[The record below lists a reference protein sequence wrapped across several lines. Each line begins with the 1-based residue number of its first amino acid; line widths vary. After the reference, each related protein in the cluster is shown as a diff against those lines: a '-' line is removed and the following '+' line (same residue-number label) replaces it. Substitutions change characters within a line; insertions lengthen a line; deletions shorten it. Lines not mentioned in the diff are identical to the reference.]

1 MRSVAC
7 GVRNEPN
14 AECGIRN
21 AECKGE
27 VVAQVDLKD
36 RTRAFALAIV
46 RLVEDLPRSRSADVI
61 GNQLLRAGTSVGAN
75 YRSACRARSRKEF
88 VAKMGIVEEEADEA
102 QFWLDLLAAR
112 GLGNAERVS
121 ALRDEARQLVAIV
134 VSSIRTARRTPRSI
148 PHSAFRI
155 PH

>member
-1 MRSVAC
+1 MRNAESLS
-7 GVRNEPN
+7 

-27 VVAQVDLKD
+27 VVSHVDLKD
-36 RTRAFALAIV
+36 RTRVFALAIIG
-46 RLVEDLPRSRSADVI
+46 LVEDLPRGRSADVI
-61 GNQLLRAGTSVGAN
+61 GTQLLRAGTSVGAN

-88 VAKMGIVEEEADEA
+88 VAKMGVVEEESDEA
-102 QFWLDLLAAR
+102 EFWLDLLAER
-112 GLGNAERVS
+112 ELGDAERVS
-121 ALRDEARQLVAIV
+121 SLREEARQLVAIA
-134 VSSIRTARRTPRSI
+134 VSSIRTARGTPRSI